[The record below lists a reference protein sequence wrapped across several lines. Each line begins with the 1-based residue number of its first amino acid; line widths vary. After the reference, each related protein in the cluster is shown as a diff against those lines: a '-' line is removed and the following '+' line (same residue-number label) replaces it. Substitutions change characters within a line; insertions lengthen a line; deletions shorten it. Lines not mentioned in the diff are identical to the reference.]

1 MSQATTARTRGAP
14 APATTST
21 DRILGGLS
29 TIAQAVHQPRLHERL
44 LRAAGIRLDR
54 AGASLLAKLD
64 GHGAEP
70 PRGTALAERLSVD
83 TPTVTR
89 KLQQLELLVLVA
101 RSDDP
106 GDKRAHRIRLTP
118 RGRSTLARLV
128 TARRAWL
135 DQLLGG
141 WSEEDRT
148 TFARLLER
156 FASRLTE
163 ELDGS
168 HGD

>member
-1 MSQATTARTRGAP
+1 MSQPTTHRPPVP
-14 APATTST
+14 ASSASST

-29 TIAQAVHQPRLHERL
+29 TIGQAVHQPRLHERL

-70 PRGTALAERLSVD
+70 PRVTALAERLSVD

-89 KLQQLELLVLVA
+89 KLQQLERLGLVA

-106 GDKRAHRIRLTP
+106 GDKRAHRIRLTA

-128 TARRAWL
+128 TARRSWL
-135 DQLLGG
+135 DQLLEG

-148 TFARLLER
+148 TFAALLER
-156 FASRLTE
+156 FTTRLAE
-163 ELDGS
+163 ELDGPR
-168 HGD
+168 GN

>member
-1 MSQATTARTRGAP
+1 MSQATTDRVRAVPDAS
-14 APATTST
+14 ST

-44 LRAAGIRLDR
+44 LRAAGVRLDR
-54 AGASLLAKLD
+54 AGASLLAKLE
-64 GHGAEP
+64 GRGAEP
-70 PRGTALAERLSVD
+70 PRVTALAERLNVD

-89 KLQQLELLVLVA
+89 KLQQLERLGLVA

-118 RGRSTLARLV
+118 RGRSLLARLV

-135 DQLLGG
+135 DELLDG
-141 WSEEDRT
+141 WSEADRA
-148 TFARLLER
+148 TFAGLLER
-156 FASRLTE
+156 FSTRLAE
-163 ELDGS
+163 EMDGP
-168 HGD
+168 HGN

>member
-1 MSQATTARTRGAP
+1 MSQATTDRLPGA
-14 APATTST
+14 ATIPGTST

-44 LRAAGIRLDR
+44 LRAAGVRLDR

-70 PRGTALAERLSVD
+70 PRVTALAERLNVD

-89 KLQQLELLVLVA
+89 KLQQLERLGLVA

-128 TARRAWL
+128 TARRSWL
-135 DQLLGG
+135 DQLLED
-141 WSEEDRT
+141 WSEADRT

-156 FASRLTE
+156 FTARLAE
-163 ELDGS
+163 ELDGP
-168 HGD
+168 HGN